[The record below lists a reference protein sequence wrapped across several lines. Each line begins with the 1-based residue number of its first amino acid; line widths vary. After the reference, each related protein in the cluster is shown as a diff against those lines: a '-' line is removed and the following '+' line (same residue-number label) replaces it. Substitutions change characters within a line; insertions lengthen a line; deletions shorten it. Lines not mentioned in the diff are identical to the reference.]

1 MKKQFIQ
8 KLSIA
13 MAAALTMTSV
23 AQVPV
28 SAAAKDMK
36 MDKSSKILYLNEDN
50 SSKTGKTYDF
60 SITKKPKN
68 YKKLYTFSWYA
79 DDEAIVSVKKGGVV
93 TAKKVGKTKV
103 YCTIKNKKGKT
114 VANPKATVEVKANAA
129 TVVIS
134 NPVDTM
140 APGESVDFNRTMK
153 NFKGGKATDKTE
165 WIVSADEAGTE
176 ATDVATVDSKG
187 VVTTAKAGEF
197 YLTARCYQSAKYKER
212 TTASQTIKITV
223 KASITNAVNSAY
235 NVIKLTCN
243 DDMSKVLTDKNISV
257 VNATGVSQV
266 VSGVTFEDNG
276 KTVLVTVYNPLTN
289 DAVYKVTA
297 GDLDAVEFTA
307 KVGEVDSIE
316 ILAPAT
322 VEINKATELKYVL
335 RDANGVALP
344 NEDGKVSYEF
354 DATTSS
360 CYLDGNK
367 ITCYDLNKVNTLTAV
382 YSTGKYEAGTGTEI
396 KIKSQPFAITC
407 VDVKVPAI
415 AGAPVF
421 TISDTE
427 NAGAD
432 QFKTIVST
440 VAKNQKDKYINV
452 KYVLDDKADVLYS
465 AAGDKWTFESTNDG
479 VLIVDAQTGLLLPVK
494 EGTASIICKYDNKIV
509 NTFTITVGADTKSAS
524 ISLDKVSVKM
534 TNAKNLDAKEV
545 ITCNLKDQ
553 YGAEF
558 GKDGVGSAVEVVLD
572 TTVSDKTVKPVIEKT
587 IDDPTLKANQ
597 FRVSTKGCTKG
608 TYRYKVTRDNRT
620 TYFTVEVLEPATD
633 VSRVS
638 VTADKTTVDTK
649 ITTGLNIAEKEV
661 KVNLHVIANNGV
673 AKDVVSGDTIKWSIK
688 NAANNQEID
697 PSYYTVNDTTG
708 TLTIKT
714 VSINGSEYKKL
725 PAGTYIVS
733 AKHKGALTNDEED
746 DFYSVDANKK
756 VKIVETRVVVS
767 DTQDK
772 TTVNTKSVKIELSN
786 NTPVETL
793 KAGSELKAC
802 FALANDLGGT
812 RTFDITKITT
822 TVDATADKTLKTGTH
837 TIVVNEIT
845 THETING
852 KTVNTVYTI
861 DRPITVVIK

>member
-176 ATDVATVDSKG
+176 ATDVATVDTKG
-187 VVTTAKAGEF
+187 VVTTAKSGEF

-307 KVGEVDSIE
+307 KVGEVASIE

-344 NEDGKVSYEF
+344 NEDGKVTFEF
-354 DATTSS
+354 DATNSS
-360 CYLDGNK
+360 CYLDGKN

-587 IDDPTLKANQ
+587 VDDPTLKANQ

-620 TYFTVEVLEPATD
+620 TYFNVEVLEPATD

-649 ITTGLNIAEKEV
+649 ITTGLKNAEKDV

-673 AKDVVSGDTIKWSIK
+673 AKDVVTGSGITWSVK
-688 NAANNQEID
+688 NAATNQEID
-697 PSYYTVNDTTG
+697 SSFIVEDAATG

-714 VSINGSEYKKL
+714 VSDNGSVYTKL

-733 AKHKGALTNDEED
+733 AKHQGALVNDDLD

>member
-223 KASITNAVNSAY
+223 RASITNAVNSAY

-307 KVGEVDSIE
+307 KVGEVASIE

-344 NEDGKVSYEF
+344 NEDGKVTFEF
-354 DATTSS
+354 DATNSS
-360 CYLDGNK
+360 CYLDGKN

-407 VDVKVPAI
+407 VDVKVPAV

-452 KYVLDDKADVLYS
+452 KYVLDDKADILYS
-465 AAGDKWTFESTNDG
+465 AADDKWTFESTNDG

-494 EGTASIICKYDNKIV
+494 EGTASIICKYDNKIA

-534 TNAKNLDAKEV
+534 TNAENLDAKEV

-558 GKDGVGSAVEVVLD
+558 GKDGVGSPVN
-572 TTVSDKTVKPVIEKT
+572 VSEDFNITDPKKKPE
-587 IDDPTLKANQ
+587 IDYAGLKANQ
-597 FRVSTKGCTKG
+597 FRVSTKGCPKG

-620 TYFTVEVLEPATD
+620 TYFNVEVQEPATD

-638 VTADKTTVDTK
+638 VTVDKATVDTK
-649 ITTGLNIAEKEV
+649 ITDGLDNKDKEV

-673 AKDVVSGDTIKWSIK
+673 AKDVVTGSGITWSVK
-688 NAANNQEID
+688 NAATNQEID
-697 PSYYTVNDTTG
+697 SSFKVEDAATG

-714 VSINGSEYKKL
+714 VSDNGSEYKKL

-733 AKHKGALTNDEED
+733 AKHQGSIVGDAED
-746 DFYSVDANKK
+746 DFYSVDDKKK
-756 VKIVETRVVVS
+756 VKIVETRFVVS

-772 TTVNTKSVKIELSN
+772 TTVKTKSVKIELPV
-786 NTPVETL
+786 NTTVEAL

-802 FALANDLGGT
+802 FELANSNG
-812 RTFDITKITT
+812 RTFEITKITT
-822 TVDATADKTLKTGTH
+822 TVDNTADKTLKTGTH

-845 THETING
+845 TTEQING
-852 KTVNTVYTI
+852 KNVYTVYTL
-861 DRPITVVIK
+861 DRPITVVVK